1 MGTQISAKQVEGM
14 LKDVIMFTT
23 QLNLNIIGF
32 ERPLLQ
38 QRGVTAGAMKSREI
52 DMCGVQ
58 ENIQAEVANAMS
70 KLLHGNSGREF
81 ELQEWVTMFHQNMP
95 LVCQQFETLL
105 KGVLM
110 MSGGSLPATGRYSYR
125 ASAARSRSPQQQ
137 SRSPSRKE
145 SSPSTRGFES
155 GLDADLSNTAM
166 IFEQV
171 RSKAQSQPRDVKEE
185 VREASRSPAGRSVH
199 RDGSQERVT
208 ALLEKYSPPRSAP
221 VVPVAEPVRAAP
233 AASLRSW
240 LAQHELTE
248 WATALE
254 REAVDLSTLT
264 LLSDADLKDIGLPLG
279 HRRRMLH
286 AITQLE
292 HDAAAVKPQVPLQQN
307 NAEQIYRP
315 MEAELKPASQPRSV
329 SRSRSPQNAYA
340 PMPEPDNYQEIY
352 NVAEAAE
359 ADRIQ
364 QEIQQVSEQFEPES
378 EAQEGKMMEMA
389 DGTIRMVSSPSK
401 ERPRGGSQS
410 RSPPRD
416 ASPELGPR
424 VGPRPPLE
432 GQETRFDAGLLDLE
446 SDFEQITGKR
456 FDPPAMKGTL
466 KVKGLPNGLCVG
478 LDQHRQALQ
487 TEKGRQAMYGAGQQQ
502 EGQENVPQ
510 DENGQAMY
518 QQQDQR
524 RPVDPRV
531 SGQGTPQGMR
541 PNPSPQR
548 LHPAMVGRQGTP
560 QQRPPTQQYEQQQQQ
575 QQQQQEIHPAMMQKM
590 SAGVYQQGGYT
601 QQAQQAVMQQQQQ
614 QRGGSQGAPAM
625 QSQQSMNY
633 NQQMASLVSQ
643 YEAQGG
649 ASAANHDRYR
659 DSPMRQ
665 QSAFRC

>member
-1 MGTQISAKQVEGM
+1 MCVFVQLIAAETKNLFGGLNLGPDQGADLRTWSAQFKTIDELPKLTRKLLSIAVGITNNGLNAITRSNVPSSQCLVNQFVEASPTGLLSNQSLISMLVSAMSEAFLSAETYEELRSEVQVAVEDGRLRVRLDLSNRLMQWLITQGFARSPHNGKIRGLTLQDFIGSVDRFEQHLQEPARTFLSMIQGTSTRISAKQVEGM

-52 DMCGVQ
+52 EMCRVQ
-58 ENIQAEVANAMS
+58 ENIQTEVANAMG

-95 LVCQQFETLL
+95 LVCQQVETLL

-110 MSGGSLPATGRYSYR
+110 MSGGSLPATSRYSYR
-125 ASAARSRSPQQQ
+125 SAARSRSPQQQ

-155 GLDADLSNTAM
+155 GLEADLSNTAM

-171 RSKAQSQPRDVKEE
+171 RSKAQSQPRDVSEE
-185 VREASRSPAGRSVH
+185 VREASRSPAGRSVQ
-199 RDGSQERVT
+199 RDGSQERVA

-221 VVPVAEPVRAAP
+221 VVAVAEPVRAAP

-315 MEAELKPASQPRSV
+315 MEAEPKPASQPRSV
-329 SRSRSPQNAYA
+329 SRSRSPQNVYA

-364 QEIQQVSEQFEPES
+364 QEIQQVSEQFEPEPEAS
-378 EAQEGKMMEMA
+378 EVCCFQCGQLYGPPDDWNGAQGKMMEMA

-401 ERPRGGSQS
+401 ERPRGSQS
-410 RSPPRD
+410 RSPPRE
-416 ASPELGPR
+416 ASPEKLVHVPI
-424 VGPRPPLE
+424 
-432 GQETRFDAGLLDLE
+432 
-446 SDFEQITGKR
+446 SI
-456 FDPPAMKGTL
+456 
-466 KVKGLPNGLCVG
+466 
-478 LDQHRQALQ
+478 
-487 TEKGRQAMYGAGQQQ
+487 GA
-502 EGQENVPQ
+502 V
-510 DENGQAMY
+510 
-518 QQQDQR
+518 
-524 RPVDPRV
+524 
-531 SGQGTPQGMR
+531 
-541 PNPSPQR
+541 
-548 LHPAMVGRQGTP
+548 
-560 QQRPPTQQYEQQQQQ
+560 
-575 QQQQQEIHPAMMQKM
+575 
-590 SAGVYQQGGYT
+590 
-601 QQAQQAVMQQQQQ
+601 
-614 QRGGSQGAPAM
+614 
-625 QSQQSMNY
+625 
-633 NQQMASLVSQ
+633 
-643 YEAQGG
+643 
-649 ASAANHDRYR
+649 
-659 DSPMRQ
+659 
-665 QSAFRC
+665 